1 MRALVKYILVVAV
14 AAVLANT
21 CYVWWGLYDADI
33 KKCHAEIIYAL
44 DSLDSKDEVLYFGE
58 SSNFTT
64 VSGDSSQESISQ
76 LAGRM
81 AGIDIG
87 TINQSAS
94 HAGTYEQLIRR
105 LDGKKVKTLIVTMN
119 LRSFGINWIE
129 SDLETNL
136 SRANI
141 MYSKWPPVFKKCLVA
156 FKAYDN
162 KAAFERKH
170 VIQWH
175 YKHDVLFTGKE
186 KFKTVKEW
194 DAYMFSKGHVDK
206 DGNRDAAAC
215 ELACQYIKNYAFV
228 IDDDNPRVKNF
239 DHIVNDCAAH
249 GITLIFHL
257 LPENVEKASALCGG
271 DLLHLM
277 QWNADYL
284 QKRYASKS
292 VFVNNLS
299 LLADSCFIDKA
310 WPTEHYIFYGRKK
323 VAAGVAKALSSTLK
337 R

>member
-1 MRALVKYILVVAV
+1 LSTLIRYIFVVAV

-21 CYVWWGLYDADI
+21 CYMYCGLYDTDI

-44 DSLDSKDEVLYFGE
+44 DSLGSKDEVLYFGE

-64 VSGDSSQESISQ
+64 VPGDSSQESISQ
-76 LAGRM
+76 LAGRLS
-81 AGIDIG
+81 GIEIG

-94 HAGTYEQLIRR
+94 HAGTYERLISR
-105 LDGKKVKTLIVTMN
+105 LDDKKGRALVVTMN

-141 MYSKWPPVFKKCLVA
+141 LYSKLPPVLKKCLVA

-162 KAAFERKH
+162 KAAFERKRT
-170 VIQWH
+170 IQWH
-175 YKHDVLFTGKE
+175 YKHDVLFIETG

-194 DAYMFSKGHVDK
+194 DAYMFSKGHLDK
-206 DGNRDAAAC
+206 DGNRDAEAC

-228 IDDDNPRVKNF
+228 IDDRNPRVKNF
-239 DHIVNDCAAH
+239 DQIVNYCAAH

-257 LPENVEKASALCGG
+257 LPENVEKSNALCGG
-271 DLLHLM
+271 DLLRLM
-277 QWNADYL
+277 QRNAAYL
-284 QKRYASKS
+284 QERYASKS

-323 VAAGVAKALSSTLK
+323 VAAGVAKALRSTLK